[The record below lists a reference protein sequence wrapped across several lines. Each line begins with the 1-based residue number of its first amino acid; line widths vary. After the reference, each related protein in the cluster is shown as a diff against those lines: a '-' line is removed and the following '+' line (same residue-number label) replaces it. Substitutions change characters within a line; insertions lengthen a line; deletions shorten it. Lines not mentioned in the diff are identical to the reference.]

1 MTICAQEK
9 LSEPLLGAKMKVALY
24 LALIL
29 LGCLINSTTFA
40 EHHNEKPQLVRL
52 PYTSI
57 VDDVERDYFLYL
69 PNGYEEDKA
78 KQWPVLVYLH
88 GDGERGNGKEDLDY
102 VLGYGPLYEAWI
114 QKKDLPFIIIAP
126 QNHMF
131 GRDGPAGPDYIRN
144 RTRAGIPKRLNEG
157 VPPHHADMPA
167 LPMFGPMRGATPAKI
182 SPPDRFQRETGW
194 RKTDPDVIT
203 ILDSVLQNY
212 QADKNRVYLTGAS
225 MGGFGTWYYA
235 SQYPQKFA
243 ALLPVVGYPSVQQ
256 AEAVAKA
263 GIPVWVFSGG
273 RDPAVE
279 TKHFFAGMNKM
290 DELGATMRF
299 TTEQDMFHDVWNRV
313 YAGEDVYHW
322 LLQFTKQ

>member
-1 MTICAQEK
+1 
-9 LSEPLLGAKMKVALY
+9 MKVALY

-69 PNGYEEDKA
+69 PNGYKEDKA

-157 VPPHHADMPA
+157 APPHH
-167 LPMFGPMRGATPAKI
+167 
-182 SPPDRFQRETGW
+182 SPSP
-194 RKTDPDVIT
+194 
-203 ILDSVLQNY
+203 
-212 QADKNRVYLTGAS
+212 
-225 MGGFGTWYYA
+225 
-235 SQYPQKFA
+235 
-243 ALLPVVGYPSVQQ
+243 
-256 AEAVAKA
+256 
-263 GIPVWVFSGG
+263 
-273 RDPAVE
+273 
-279 TKHFFAGMNKM
+279 
-290 DELGATMRF
+290 
-299 TTEQDMFHDVWNRV
+299 
-313 YAGEDVYHW
+313 
-322 LLQFTKQ
+322 